1 MSSQKFKLNNLLMEI
16 KKYYVLVLLAF
27 IAWFACMPP
36 KKQKA
41 ITKFVV
47 AITALLAAINAL
59 K

>member
-1 MSSQKFKLNNLLMEI
+1 MEI
-16 KKYYVLVLLAF
+16 KKYYVLALLAF
-27 IAWFACMPP
+27 IAWFACMSP